1 VNRAVTQ
8 TRTTGVVA
16 ALLVTE
22 AVLRTAL
29 HAVEW
34 YDAVLWHR
42 YLTGQPVSFDEIDT
56 ADGIGALVLFL
67 HLPTMVA
74 ACVAVAVWHGRRRRG
89 TRAAL
94 WFGTVAWSAAW
105 ALSVYTWLLHHSG
118 HDVDSPTPTTLTS
131 AGVVLLCW
139 GTTIP
144 LVLACLRRDRPPGDH
159 EKARHDPLSHE
170 RGRVGM

>member
-1 VNRAVTQ
+1 VDDGVNRAVTQ

-74 ACVAVAVWHGRRRRG
+74 GAEHEPRSGSGRWPG
-89 TRAAL
+89 
-94 WFGTVAWSAAW
+94 
-105 ALSVYTWLLHHSG
+105 
-118 HDVDSPTPTTLTS
+118 
-131 AGVVLLCW
+131 
-139 GTTIP
+139 
-144 LVLACLRRDRPPGDH
+144 RP
-159 EKARHDPLSHE
+159 
-170 RGRVGM
+170 RGRSPCTRGFCTTVVMTSTHRPRQR